1 MRLFPFAFPRAL
13 RYAAPALQAAML
25 AAALIASFPNNSLA
39 QQQPDKP
46 PGGEAAKTEDEQPQE
61 VDGETLFA
69 TSCGWC
75 HQQGGR
81 VAGRGPKLAGS
92 KKDDAYIVNRIKYG
106 KKGAMPSF
114 EKTFNDFQ
122 IVSILQYIRSL
133 PVDE

>member
-1 MRLFPFAFPRAL
+1 MTLFSFMFPRA
-13 RYAAPALQAAML
+13 ALL
-25 AAALIASFPNNSLA
+25 AAALILSLSANSPA
-39 QQQPDKP
+39 QESDKQN
-46 PGGEAAKTEDEQPQE
+46 GDDAKTEDEQPQE

-106 KKGAMPSF
+106 KQGAMPGF

-133 PVDE
+133 PAD

>member
-1 MRLFPFAFPRAL
+1 MTLFSFMFPRVA
-13 RYAAPALQAAML
+13 RYAAPTLPTALL
-25 AAALIASFPNNSLA
+25 AAALIASLSGKSPA
-39 QQQPDKP
+39 QEPDKP
-46 PGGEAAKTEDEQPQE
+46 LGGDVAKTEDEQPQE

-106 KKGAMPSF
+106 KQGAMPSF

-133 PVDE
+133 PADE

>member
-1 MRLFPFAFPRAL
+1 MTLFSFMFPRA
-13 RYAAPALQAAML
+13 ALL
-25 AAALIASFPNNSLA
+25 AAALILSLSANSPA
-39 QQQPDKP
+39 QESDKQN
-46 PGGEAAKTEDEQPQE
+46 GDDAKTEDEQPQE

-106 KKGAMPSF
+106 KQGAMPAF

-133 PVDE
+133 PADEKP

>member
-1 MRLFPFAFPRAL
+1 MRSFLFTFPRVT
-13 RYAAPALQAAML
+13 RYAAPTLPVALL
-25 AAALIASFPNNSLA
+25 AAALVASLPGKSPA
-39 QQQPDKP
+39 EEPEKP
-46 PGGEAAKTEDEQPQE
+46 TGGDAAKTEDEQPQE
-61 VDGETLFA
+61 VNGETLFA

-92 KKDDAYIVNRIKYG
+92 KRDDAYIVNRIKYG
-106 KKGAMPSF
+106 KQGAMPSF

-133 PVDE
+133 PADE